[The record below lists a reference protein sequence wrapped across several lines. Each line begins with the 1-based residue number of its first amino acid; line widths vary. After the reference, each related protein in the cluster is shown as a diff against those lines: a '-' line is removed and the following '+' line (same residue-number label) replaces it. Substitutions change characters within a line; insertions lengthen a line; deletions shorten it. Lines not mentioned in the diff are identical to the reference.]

1 MNKTQSRDLDKGKVA
16 FVGAPIFLKGESI
29 GVLNVDCL
37 FGEEISDCRN
47 VLVSGIGEAPVHCW
61 TVMGV
66 EPLEVTGS
74 IEEALRFI
82 YTGDDLLAM
91 RVRKAKVCSV

>member
-1 MNKTQSRDLDKGKVA
+1 MNKAQSRDLDKGKVA

-37 FGEEISDCRN
+37 FGE
-47 VLVSGIGEAPVHCW
+47 APVHCW

-66 EPLEVTGS
+66 EHLEVTGS